1 MSGGEPG
8 GAATAAPSAATSTA
22 ASKGWDG
29 SLYAEHTAHHR
40 TNDAN
45 VLADLHPPA
54 DGTVL
59 DVGCGVGDLTERLI
73 ELVPQGSVLGVD
85 ADPSMVEQ
93 AARRARPGLTFA
105 VAPVQDLTAVA
116 DDASV
121 DLVVSTACL
130 HWVPAADQPVALAE
144 LARVLRPGGT
154 LRIDMGGAGQIAA
167 TRELL
172 DAVSE
177 SLGGPSSPWFFP
189 TPDEYRELLAQAGFD
204 VETARLRLL
213 RQRRPVPDETA
224 VLGWLR
230 SQVLLAYTAG
240 MDGETAAAFT
250 AEVERRA
257 VDGLR
262 REDGSYDQD
271 YVRLDVLATRS
282 R

>member
-1 MSGGEPG
+1 MSGGEAG
-8 GAATAAPSAATSTA
+8 GAAAMASAAR
-22 ASKGWDG
+22 WDG
-29 SLYAEHTAHHR
+29 RLYAENTAHHR

-45 VLADLHPPA
+45 ILADLRPPA

-59 DVGCGVGDLTERLI
+59 DVGCGVGDLTERLT
-73 ELVPQGSVLGVD
+73 ELVPQGRVLGVD

-93 AARRARPGLTFA
+93 AAHRARPGLAFA
-105 VAPVQDLTAVA
+105 VAPVQDLGAVA

-130 HWVPAADQPVALAE
+130 HWVPAADQPVAVAE

-154 LRIDMGGAGQIAA
+154 LRVDMGGAGQIAA

-177 SLGGPSSPWFFP
+177 SLGGPASPWFFP
-189 TPDEYRELLAQAGFD
+189 TPEEYGELLARAGFD
-204 VETARLRLL
+204 VGTARVRLL
-213 RQRRPVPDETA
+213 RQRRPVPDESA

-230 SQVLLAYTAG
+230 SQVLIAYTAR
-240 MDGETAAAFT
+240 MDADVATAFT

-257 VDGLR
+257 VEELR

-282 R
+282 G

>member
-1 MSGGEPG
+1 MGGGE
-8 GAATAAPSAATSTA
+8 AAARTR
-22 ASKGWDG
+22 WDG
-29 SLYAEHTAHHR
+29 RLYAENTAHHR

-45 VLADLHPPA
+45 VLAELHPPV

-59 DVGCGVGDLTERLI
+59 DVGCGVGDLTERLT
-73 ELVPQGSVLGVD
+73 ELVPQGRVLGVD

-93 AARRARPGLTFA
+93 AARRARPGLAFA
-105 VAPVQDLTAVA
+105 VAPVQDLSVVA

-130 HWVPAADQPVALAE
+130 HWVPAADQPVAVAE
-144 LARVLRPGGT
+144 LARVLRPGAA

-177 SLGGPSSPWFFP
+177 SLGGPASPWFFP
-189 TPDEYRELLAQAGFD
+189 TPEEYCGLLAQAGFD
-204 VETARLRLL
+204 VESARVRLL
-213 RQRRPVPDETA
+213 RQRRPVPDESA

-230 SQVLLAYTAG
+230 SQVLIAYTAR
-240 MDGETAAAFT
+240 MDADVAAAFT

-257 VDGLR
+257 VEELR
-262 REDGSYDQD
+262 REDGTYDQD

-282 R
+282 G

>member
-1 MSGGEPG
+1 MSGGETG
-8 GAATAAPSAATSTA
+8 GAPGTTTATSTA
-22 ASKGWDG
+22 TSTRWDG
-29 SLYAEHTAHHR
+29 RLYAEHTAHHR

-45 VLADLHPPA
+45 ILADLRPPA
-54 DGTVL
+54 EGTVL
-59 DVGCGVGDLTERLI
+59 DVGCGVGDLTERLT
-73 ELVPQGSVLGVD
+73 ELVPHGRVLGVD

-93 AARRARPGLTFA
+93 AARRARPGLEFA
-105 VAPVQDLTAVA
+105 VAPVQDLGAVA

-130 HWVPAADQPVALAE
+130 HWVPATDQPAALGE

-177 SLGGPSSPWFFP
+177 SLGGPASPWFFP
-189 TPDEYRELLAQAGFD
+189 TPEEYRELLAQAGFD
-204 VETARLRLL
+204 VEGARVRLL
-213 RQRRPVPDETA
+213 HQRRPVPDEAA

-230 SQVLLAYTAG
+230 SQVLLAYTAR
-240 MDGETAAAFT
+240 MDGPTAAAFT

-257 VDGLR
+257 GELR